1 VTDLERIGQEKAIA
15 IIRAGSSQAA
25 LEAGRAALDGG
36 LGVVEVTMNTPGAL
50 DAIRELAQKP
60 GALVGAGTVLDR
72 RTADACMAAGA
83 RLIVSPHTDPDLIA
97 HVRSAGALAI
107 PGALTPTEVVRAW
120 QAGAHIVKIFPA
132 VNVGGPEYLRLL
144 RGPLSQVRL
153 MPTGGVTVEN
163 ATDYLSA
170 GAYAVGLTSA
180 LFPPDLLAAADW
192 PAIRE
197 RCGALAAKLRA

>member
-1 VTDLERIGQEKAIA
+1 MSDLERIGREKAVA
-15 IIRAGSSQAA
+15 IIRAASAQQA
-25 LEAGRAALDGG
+25 LEAGRAAIDGG

-50 DAIRELAQKP
+50 DAIRELAAKP
-60 GALVGAGTVLDR
+60 GALIGAGTVLDR
-72 RTADACMAAGA
+72 KTADACMAAGA

-97 HVRSAGALAI
+97 HVRGAGAIVI

-132 VNVGGPEYLRLL
+132 AQVGGPEYLRLL

-163 ATDYLSA
+163 ATDYLKA

-180 LFPPDLLAAADW
+180 LFPSELLTAGAW
-192 PAIRE
+192 PEIRE

>member
-1 VTDLERIGQEKAIA
+1 MSDLERIGLERAIA
-15 IIRAGSSQAA
+15 IIRASSAQAA

-36 LGVVEVTMNTPGAL
+36 LGVIEVTMNTPGAL

-97 HVRSAGALAI
+97 HVRAAGALVI

-132 VNVGGPEYLRLL
+132 VNVGGPDYLRLL

-153 MPTGGVTVEN
+153 LPTGGVTVEN
-163 ATDYLSA
+163 APDYLRA
-170 GAYAVGLTSA
+170 GAFAVGLTSA
-180 LFPPDLLAAADW
+180 LFPADLLAAADW

-197 RCGALAAKLRA
+197 RCSSLVARLRA